1 MLAKYNEA
9 LPNGAERIVAM
20 AERQS
25 AHREAIETIVI
36 NSNVQ
41 SQNRGSW
48 FGFIIAMTAILG
60 GIYLIKIG
68 MHAEGLSAIIGSLV
82 ALAAVFIYGKKKEG
96 EELKKKSDA
105 LARRM
110 NQ

>member
-1 MLAKYNEA
+1 
-9 LPNGAERIVAM
+9 M

-25 AHREAIETIVI
+25 QHRETMEAAVVH
-36 NSNVQ
+36 SNIL
-41 SQNRGSW
+41 SQKRGSW

-60 GIYLIKIG
+60 GIYLIKLG
-68 MHAEGLSAIIGSLV
+68 LHTEGLSAIIGSLV

-96 EELKKKSDA
+96 EELRQKADA